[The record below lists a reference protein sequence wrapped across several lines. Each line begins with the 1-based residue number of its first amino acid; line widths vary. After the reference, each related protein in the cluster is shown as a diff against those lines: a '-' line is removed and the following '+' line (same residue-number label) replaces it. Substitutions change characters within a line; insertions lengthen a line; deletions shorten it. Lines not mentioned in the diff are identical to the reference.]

1 MLFWK
6 CAGRIGKGRDGL
18 MEQVVVVGGGAA
30 GMMAAIAA
38 SKQGRRVIL
47 CEKNEKLGKKL
58 YITGKG
64 RCNVTNAC
72 ERDKF
77 FENVVSNPKF
87 LYSAFY
93 EFDNAAMMTLLE
105 NNGCSLK
112 TERGGRVFP
121 VSDHASD
128 VTAAL
133 ERLLRKQGVTV
144 RLGAAVRE
152 LQTEEESETGRQNAV
167 KEREKYNNRRYI
179 TGVLLEDG
187 EQIPASAVVLATGG
201 LSYPGTGS
209 TGDGYRMAED
219 LGHMVKE
226 CSPALVP
233 IEIRESWCAALQ
245 GLSLKNVELTVH
257 CGAKR
262 IWQGFG
268 EMLFT
273 HFGISGPLALS
284 ASSYYERCKDKGQV
298 SLTLDLKPALTVE
311 QLDRRILRDFEE
323 NRNKS
328 LKNVIGSLYPA
339 KLTPVMLSL
348 SGIDPDKKIHEV
360 TKKERETL
368 LRLTKGLTMQAAGL
382 RGFSEAVI
390 TRGGVNV
397 KEVNPSTMESKRV
410 RGLYF
415 AGEILDLDALTGGF
429 NLQIAW
435 STGYL
440 AGSRI
445 STDID

>member
-1 MLFWK
+1 M
-6 CAGRIGKGRDGL
+6 AMNRD
-18 MEQVVVVGGGAA
+18 QVVVIGGGAA

-38 SKQGRRVIL
+38 SGKGRRVIL

-72 ERDKF
+72 GRDKF

-87 LYSAFY
+87 LYSAFH
-93 EFDNAAMMTLLE
+93 EFDNAALMALLE
-105 NNGCSLK
+105 NNGCPLK
-112 TERGGRVFP
+112 TERGERVFP

-133 ERLLRKQGVTV
+133 ERLLRRLEVKV
-144 RLGAAVRE
+144 RLGTAVRGI
-152 LQTEEESETGRQNAV
+152 LTEKTL
-167 KEREKYNNRRYI
+167 I
-179 TGVLLEDG
+179 TGTPGAGKTGNAPGSERLISGVILENG
-187 EQIPASAVVLATGG
+187 ERIPASAVVLATGG
-201 LSYPGTGS
+201 LSYPSTGS
-209 TGDGYRMAED
+209 TGDGYRMAES
-219 LGHMVKE
+219 LGHTVKE
-226 CSPALVP
+226 CSPALTP
-233 IEIRESWCAALQ
+233 IETREDWCRALQ
-245 GLSLKNVELTVH
+245 GLSLKNVELAMY
-257 CGAKR
+257 CGAKKV
-262 IWQGFG
+262 WQGFG
-268 EMLFT
+268 ELLFT

-284 ASSYYERCKDKGQV
+284 ASSYYERCKDKEHV
-298 SLTLDLKPALTVE
+298 LFALDLKPALTAE
-311 QLDRRILRDFEE
+311 QLDRRILREFEE

-339 KLTPVMLSL
+339 KLTPVMTAV
-348 SGIDPDKKIHEV
+348 SGIDPDKKIHGI
-360 TKKERETL
+360 TKQERETL
-368 LRLTKGLTMQAAGL
+368 VRLTKNLTMQAAGL

-435 STGYL
+435 STGHL
-440 AGSRI
+440 AGSSI
-445 STDID
+445 STDIIK